1 MSDSTMK
8 LFENQELGQLHAMT
22 DENGEPWFVARDVA
36 RALGLRD
43 ADRITRRL
51 DPCDFRTLS
60 KGTSGLSRDMQV
72 INESGLYCAVLASKK
87 PEAKAF
93 KRWVT
98 SEVLPSIRRT
108 GGYIAAKADE
118 TPEQIM
124 ARALVVANETLER
137 MRNQA
142 AALEAEAEAMRP
154 KAVFADAVAASDTT
168 ILVGEL
174 AKILAQNGVKDMG
187 QNRLFAWMR
196 ENGYLVAR
204 KGTDYNMPTQ
214 RSVEMGL
221 FRIKETAITH
231 ADGHTSIS
239 KTVKITG
246 KGQSYFIAKFLG
258 RDAA

>member
-1 MSDSTMK
+1 MSDIRI
-8 LFENQELGQLHAMT
+8 FENEQLGSLRVIRG
-22 DENGEPWFVARDVA
+22 DDGEPWFVAMDVA

-51 DPCDFRTLS
+51 DLCDFHTLS
-60 KGTSGLSRDMQV
+60 RGTSGLSRDMQI

-108 GGYIAAKADE
+108 GGYMVAGADE
-118 TPEQIM
+118 TPEQLM
-124 ARALVVANETLER
+124 ARALKVADDTIRRVKLRNE
-137 MRNQA
+137 
-142 AALEAEAEAMRP
+142 ALEAEAESMRP

-174 AKILAQNGVKDMG
+174 AKILAQNGVRDMG

-214 RSVEMGL
+214 RSVELGL

-239 KTVKITG
+239 KTVKISG
-246 KGQSYFIAKFLG
+246 KGQMYFIKKFLN
-258 RDAA
+258 RREEAC